1 MSVNLHDFER
11 SGCIMKNKKWYRQ
24 NTKTVLNIM
33 QGLLAGLLVLCL
45 AGLYNMNRQGYSLG
59 EMGRHFEETDLFFIT
74 ADDIIRSKTAYSQD
88 QELFEQDGSFNDS
101 RTIDIRQYVTGQLDE
116 ASSNLNTSY
125 TIRNLIA
132 FDKDG
137 RERMERLISRLISTY
152 GSAEDQIGQQLLQT
166 EGKYETVDTVSGVRL
181 VDYATLNVDPA
192 STIIEY
198 YEDLCDTARSVV
210 QRYDQYRQ
218 DHSAENSENSPDA
231 PGNIYYYIENTST
244 KQHYTNMDVS
254 SYASARA
261 AVREKESLTFLFA
274 GERKFNIMTADNDY
288 VLNEKAGQFFIK
300 NRFVGSNEKVLIAF
314 DPDFP
319 VGDKLNSAWKNM
331 RTIRPRVMGAMG
343 AGIACAVCLVILLS
357 VSACTTGRPEKNGQV
372 QLTRFDQIP
381 TEIAAGLMLIF
392 LTCLFL
398 ICPYIL
404 RKISIDSGYFAWVA
418 SAFGI
423 LIYMT
428 AFHALM
434 SLLRRHKAH
443 TLWSNS
449 VISEVLLGTAQ
460 VYNARKRSQRLL
472 GGFTAFVILNIIFVS
487 SLHVPGM
494 IMAIVMDL
502 AVLLYLMRD
511 AVGDE
516 NVREGLNQISRGKLD
531 YRINADVLTGSS
543 REMAIAV
550 NEMGDGLQKA
560 VEDMLKN
567 ERLRAE
573 LITNVSHDLK
583 TPLTSIINYVDLMK
597 RENIPNEKAQ
607 EYIRVLDSKSQRLK
621 ILTEDLIEISKI
633 SSGNVEAHPVKMQL
647 QMFLQQACGEFED
660 RLEEKKLKLKMELE
674 KTPVWIMAD
683 GGLLWR
689 VFENL
694 LSNIAKY
701 AREGSTV
708 YAIVKREENG
718 QVEIVFRN
726 LPASPIKATAQQLQ
740 ERFVRGDE
748 SRSQEGS
755 GLGLS
760 IAKSL
765 TELMGGKFHIEVQ
778 EQLFEAFA
786 QFPEI
791 GK

>member
-1 MSVNLHDFER
+1 
-11 SGCIMKNKKWYRQ
+11 
-24 NTKTVLNIM
+24 
-33 QGLLAGLLVLCL
+33 
-45 AGLYNMNRQGYSLG
+45 
-59 EMGRHFEETDLFFIT
+59 
-74 ADDIIRSKTAYSQD
+74 
-88 QELFEQDGSFNDS
+88 
-101 RTIDIRQYVTGQLDE
+101 
-116 ASSNLNTSY
+116 
-125 TIRNLIA
+125 
-132 FDKDG
+132 
-137 RERMERLISRLISTY
+137 
-152 GSAEDQIGQQLLQT
+152 
-166 EGKYETVDTVSGVRL
+166 
-181 VDYATLNVDPA
+181 
-192 STIIEY
+192 
-198 YEDLCDTARSVV
+198 
-210 QRYDQYRQ
+210 
-218 DHSAENSENSPDA
+218 
-231 PGNIYYYIENTST
+231 
-244 KQHYTNMDVS
+244 
-254 SYASARA
+254 
-261 AVREKESLTFLFA
+261 
-274 GERKFNIMTADNDY
+274 
-288 VLNEKAGQFFIK
+288 
-300 NRFVGSNEKVLIAF
+300 
-314 DPDFP
+314 
-319 VGDKLNSAWKNM
+319 
-331 RTIRPRVMGAMG
+331 
-343 AGIACAVCLVILLS
+343 
-357 VSACTTGRPEKNGQV
+357 
-372 QLTRFDQIP
+372 
-381 TEIAAGLMLIF
+381 
-392 LTCLFL
+392 
-398 ICPYIL
+398 
-404 RKISIDSGYFAWVA
+404 
-418 SAFGI
+418 
-423 LIYMT
+423 
-428 AFHALM
+428 
-434 SLLRRHKAH
+434 
-443 TLWSNS
+443 
-449 VISEVLLGTAQ
+449 
-460 VYNARKRSQRLL
+460 
-472 GGFTAFVILNIIFVS
+472 
-487 SLHVPGM
+487 
-494 IMAIVMDL
+494 
-502 AVLLYLMRD
+502 
-511 AVGDE
+511 
-516 NVREGLNQISRGKLD
+516 
-531 YRINADVLTGSS
+531 
-543 REMAIAV
+543 MAIAV

-708 YAIVKREENG
+708 YAIVKREGNG
-718 QVEIVFRN
+718 QVVIIFRN